1 MADRDMQTPGTG
13 RGRVMSGMSNDF
25 FTTKPTNVQHVDS
38 SYEEMKTS
46 ELYEGMK
53 GMTPGVV

>member
-1 MADRDMQTPGTG
+1 MQPPGTG

-46 ELYEGMK
+46 ELYEGVK